1 MKKTFVM
8 LLIASTPLLSFAQ
21 NEVSVTEKG
30 AAWSEYETNR
40 FWDNWFISLG
50 AGAQVYFGKADVK
63 QDFGKRITP
72 AFDLSVGKW
81 IVPTLGLRIQGSGF
95 REKAVA
101 GDRHAYYLTGGKT
114 KKGFLKQSWKQYNI
128 HGDVLINLSNWI
140 GGYRS
145 DRFYELVP
153 YLGFGWMHACQKKG
167 TTVLMAGAGLIHKM
181 RISQTIDFNIEMR
194 GMVFDKKFAGE
205 GGAHPN
211 AIGTLTGGFTFNLQ
225 KADFNRSSAALVMA
239 EDIELAAANQRL
251 TKAEGELA
259 DERARN
265 SRLENELTRER
276 AKKPKVIVESAP
288 LAIFFNIN
296 KTNVTAKEK
305 VNLRYAAD
313 VIKKNTNKTYTIEGY
328 ADSATGTPE
337 YNMELSRKRA
347 QHVYDILTKEFGVNP
362 NQLKIQAK
370 GGVSDL
376 FDSNPLNRVT
386 IIE

>member
-1 MKKTFVM
+1 M
-8 LLIASTPLLSFAQ
+8 LLIASTPLMAFTQ
-21 NEVSVTEKG
+21 VKNEVSVTEKG
-30 AAWSEYETNR
+30 AAWREYETNR

-50 AGAQVYFGKADVK
+50 AGAQVYFGRADVK
-63 QDFGKRITP
+63 QEFGKRITP

-95 REKAVA
+95 RERGVA
-101 GDRHAYYLTGGKT
+101 GDHNAFYLTGGRT
-114 KKGFLKQSWKQYNI
+114 DDGFLKQSWQQYNI
-128 HGDVLINLSNWI
+128 HGDVLINLSNWL

-153 YLGFGWMHACQKKG
+153 YLGFGWMHACKSNG
-167 TTVLMAGAGLIHKM
+167 TDVLIAGAGLIHKM
-181 RISQTIDFNIEMR
+181 RISQTVDFNIEMR

-205 GGAHPN
+205 GGEHPN
-211 AIGTLTGGFTFNLQ
+211 AIATVTGGFTFNLQ
-225 KADFNRSSAALVMA
+225 KSDFNRSSAAIVMA

-251 TKAEGELA
+251 TKAEEDLA
-259 DERARN
+259 HERARN
-265 SRLENELTRER
+265 SRLESELSREK
-276 AKKPKVIVESAP
+276 AKKPEVIVESAP
-288 LAIFFNIN
+288 LAIFFDLD
-296 KTNVTAKEK
+296 KADVTKKEK
-305 VNLRYAAD
+305 VNLKYAAD
-313 VIKKNTNKTYTIEGY
+313 LIKKNTSKVYTIEGY

-337 YNMELSRKRA
+337 HNMELSHKRA
-347 QHVYDILTKEFGVNP
+347 QHVFDILTKEFGVNP